1 MRRYFLMKYK
11 FKLSLIKYNTRFTET
26 IFQIDL
32 PRMALL
38 IFDSKTFIYILTRKQ
53 TDPSDYRYF
62 RLKNTIPNQEN
73 VPRLITLSF
82 IRTSHEEGRGIE
94 VQDGGPIKIRGSVV
108 NLAVNPEKSHHVSNF
123 PEIKQLDP
131 WQHWKSAN

>member
-1 MRRYFLMKYK
+1 MKYK

-32 PRMALL
+32 PRIALL

-62 RLKNTIPNQEN
+62 RLRNADTIPNQEN

-82 IRTSHEEGRGIE
+82 IHTSREEGRGIE
-94 VQDGGPIKIRGSVV
+94 VQGPIKIRGRKLGRES
-108 NLAVNPEKSHHVSNF
+108 
-123 PEIKQLDP
+123 
-131 WQHWKSAN
+131 

>member
-1 MRRYFLMKYK
+1 
-11 FKLSLIKYNTRFTET
+11 
-26 IFQIDL
+26 
-32 PRMALL
+32 MALL

-131 WQHWKSAN
+131 W